1 MQYEIIGAD
10 GNQYGPVDEKQLREW
25 LNLGRADQRTQCRMH
40 GDSEWKNLETFPEF
54 KDCLGVWGAPPPPPP
69 PSGQMVQASQTD
81 PVREWTYEAL
91 REQLLSRNV
100 TFSIGSYFGRGW
112 ALAGKRFGLL
122 LGATLLMGLIIQ
134 VASVAAIVV
143 QGPLMGGVFWI
154 YLMVLRDKETSVSDL
169 FAGFNHSFGKLF
181 LACLFILLL
190 TIGCMIPGLLVLL
203 PGVFMTMES
212 GGGEVAVL
220 IMSVAGLLVFFP
232 AIFISYMTFFAYPIV
247 MEYRIGGWD
256 SVKLSFV
263 VCKKYWLALGVLSF
277 LNGMMVMSGLIL
289 CIIGIILTMVWG
301 YAIMMVVYDDLF
313 GNAE

>member
-10 GNQYGPVDEKQLREW
+10 GKEYGPVDGGKLREW

-54 KDCLGVWGAPPPPPP
+54 KDCFGVSVTPPPPPP
-69 PSGQMVQASQTD
+69 PSGQVTKASQTD

-91 REQLLSRNV
+91 RDQLLSRNV
-100 TFSIGSYFGRGW
+100 TFSIGSYFSRGW

-122 LGATLLMGLIIQ
+122 LGATLLMALIIQ

-181 LACLFILLL
+181 LACLFIMLL
-190 TIGCMIPGLLVLL
+190 TLGCMIPGLVVSIPGIFMMIESEGTEGTSVLL
-203 PGVFMTMES
+203 A
-212 GGGEVAVL
+212 GGGLAFV
-220 IMSVAGLLVFFP
+220 P
-232 AIFISYMTFFAYPIV
+232 AIFISYMTFFAYPII

-263 VCKKYWLALGVLSF
+263 VCKRYWLALGVLSF
-277 LNGMMVMSGLIL
+277 LNGIMVMSGLIL
-289 CIIGIILTMVWG
+289 CVIGIILTMVWG
-301 YAIMMVVYDDLF
+301 YGIMIVVYDDLF

>member
-1 MQYEIIGAD
+1 MQYEIIGSD
-10 GNQYGPVDEKQLREW
+10 GKEYGPVEGKQLREW
-25 LNLGRADQRTQCRMH
+25 INLGRADRKTQCRAH

-54 KDCLGVWGAPPPPPP
+54 KDCFGVSVTPPPPPP
-69 PSGQMVQASQTD
+69 PSGQVTKASQTD

-91 REQLLSRNV
+91 RDQLLSRNV
-100 TFSIGSYFGRGW
+100 TFSIGSYFSRGW

-122 LGATLLMGLIIQ
+122 LGATLLMALIIQ

-169 FAGFNHSFGKLF
+169 FAGFNHSFGNLF

-190 TIGCMIPGLLVLL
+190 TLGCMIPGLVVSI
-203 PGVFMTMES
+203 PGIFMMMES
-212 GGGEVAVL
+212 GGTEGTSVL
-220 IMSVAGLLVFFP
+220 LAGGGLAFVP
-232 AIFISYMTFFAYPIV
+232 AIFISYMTFFAYPII

-263 VCKKYWLALGVLSF
+263 VCKKYWLTLGVLSF
-277 LNGMMVMSGLIL
+277 LNGIMVMSGLIL
-289 CIIGIILTMVWG
+289 CVIGIILTMVWG
-301 YAIMMVVYDDLF
+301 YGIMIVVYDDLF